1 MLGKETNVM
10 DYLSVPGVKVLDVL
24 KRLDRNIHHLWI
36 SGCVYV
42 YELNAYSLEFKLFFP
57 SFI

>member
-1 MLGKETNVM
+1 M